1 MSLYGAM
8 STAVTALD
16 AYSTAL
22 GTTSANI
29 ANLNTVGYKTGS
41 TNFSTL
47 LASAMGNS
55 DVSSAGVSASTSQLV
70 AQQGQLQATNSS
82 TDLALSGNGFFVVN
96 TSPTSPG
103 SANSLYYTRAGSF
116 TPDANGNLRNSSGY
130 YLMGWALDSNG
141 NIPTNQNDLS
151 PVNINSLSGKAE
163 PTTTISYAANLQ
175 SSTPVTSGYVAGDMA
190 NGTVTP
196 DFQRTVNIFDGQG
209 GSQPLQLSFVKTG
222 ANQWSYEVSYEGSA
236 ANISPATNPIY
247 SGTMSFNTDGSL
259 ANANTSLNPP
269 SGTITLNLPWNSASG
284 LSAQTVSLNLGTVG
298 SSNGM
303 TQYDS
308 TSTQESS
315 NVNGALFGSLTGV
328 TVNNSGVVTAQFS
341 NGLTQNMYQL
351 PVATFAN
358 PNGLAASNG
367 NAYSTSNNS
376 GTPVISAANTGG
388 AGSINSKS
396 LESSTVNLDQEFT
409 NLISMQNAYAAAS
422 KVVTTSSS
430 MLGQL
435 LTLIP

>member
-29 ANLNTVGYKTGS
+29 ANLNTVGYKTGATS
-41 TNFSTL
+41 FSTL
-47 LASAMGNS
+47 LASTMGNS
-55 DVSSAGVSASTSQLV
+55 DVSSAGVASSTGQLV
-70 AQQGQLQATNSS
+70 SQQGQLQTTNSS

-103 SANSLYYTRAGSF
+103 TANSLYYTRAGSF
-116 TPDANGNLRNSSGY
+116 TPDANGNLKNSSGY

-141 NIPTNQNDLS
+141 NIPSNQNDLT
-151 PVNINSLSGKAE
+151 PVNVIALAGKAD
-163 PTTTISYAANLQ
+163 PTTSISYAANLQ
-175 SSTPVTSGYVAGDMA
+175 ASTPITSGYVAGDMA

-247 SGTMSFNTDGSL
+247 SGTMSFNTDGTL
-259 ANANTSLNPP
+259 ANANTSANPP
-269 SGTITLNLPWNSASG
+269 SGTVSLNLPWSAASG
-284 LSAQTVSLNLGTVG
+284 LSAQTVTLNLGTVG

-303 TQYDS
+303 TQFDS
-308 TSTQESS
+308 TSTQMSS

-328 TVNNSGVVTAQFS
+328 SVDNNGVVTAQFS
-341 NGLTQNMYQL
+341 NGLTQDIYKL

-358 PNGLAASNG
+358 PNGLAAANG
-367 NAYSTSNNS
+367 QAYTTSNNS
-376 GTPVISAANTGG
+376 GTPSISVANTGG

-396 LESSTVNLDQEFT
+396 LESSTVNLDSEFT
-409 NLISMQNAYAAAS
+409 NLISMQSAYSAAS
-422 KVVTTSSS
+422 KVITTSSN
-430 MLGQL
+430 MLNTL
-435 LTLIP
+435 LAVIP

>member
-22 GTTSANI
+22 GATSANI

-70 AQQGQLQATNSS
+70 SQQGQLQSTNSS

-103 SANSLYYTRAGSF
+103 SANSLYYTRAGGF

-130 YLMGWALDSNG
+130 YLMGWPLDSNG
-141 NIPTNQNDLS
+141 NIPTNQNELS

-175 SSTPVTSGYVAGDMA
+175 ASTPVTSGYVAGDMA

-247 SGTMSFNTDGSL
+247 SGTMSFNTDGTL

-269 SGTITLNLPWNSASG
+269 TGTISLNLPWNSASG

-328 TVNNSGVVTAQFS
+328 TVNNGGVVTAQFS

-358 PNGLAASNG
+358 PNGLAAVNG
-367 NAYSTSNNS
+367 DAYSTSNNS

-388 AGSINSKS
+388 AGTINSKS
-396 LESSTVNLDQEFT
+396 LEQSTVNLDQEFT
-409 NLISMQNAYAAAS
+409 NLITMQNAYAAAS
-422 KVVTTSSS
+422 KVVTTSTN

>member
-29 ANLNTVGYKTGS
+29 ANLNTVGYKTGATS
-41 TNFSTL
+41 FSTL

-55 DVSSAGVSASTSQLV
+55 DVSSAGVAASTGQLV
-70 AQQGQLQATNSS
+70 SQQGQLQSTNSN
-82 TDLALSGNGFFVVN
+82 TDLALTGNGFFIVN

-103 SANSLYYTRAGSF
+103 SANSLFYTRAGSF

-141 NIPTNQNDLS
+141 NIPSNQNDLS
-151 PVNINSLSGKAE
+151 PVNINAMSGKAD
-163 PTTTISYAANLQ
+163 PTTSITYAANLQ
-175 SSTPVTSGYVAGDMA
+175 SSTPVTTGYVAGDMA
-190 NGTVTP
+190 NGTVAP
-196 DFQRTVNIFDGQG
+196 NFQRTVNIFDGQG

-222 ANQWSYEVSYEGSA
+222 ANQWSYEVSYEGNAS
-236 ANISPATNPIY
+236 NISPATNPIY
-247 SGTMSFNTDGSL
+247 SGTMSFNTDGTL

-269 SGTITLNLPWNSASG
+269 SGTVSFNLPWNSSSG

-308 TSTQESS
+308 TSTQVSS
-315 NVNGALFGSLTGV
+315 NVNGALFGALTGV
-328 TVNNSGVVTAQFS
+328 TVSNNGVVTAQFS
-341 NGLTQNMYQL
+341 NGLTQDMYKL

-358 PNGLAASNG
+358 PNGLAAVNG
-367 NAYSTSNNS
+367 DAYSTSNNS
-376 GTPVISAANTGG
+376 GTPSISVANTGG

-396 LESSTVNLDQEFT
+396 LESSTVNLDSEFT
-409 NLISMQNAYAAAS
+409 NLISMQSAYSAAS
-422 KVVTTSSS
+422 KVITTSTN
-430 MLGQL
+430 MLSQL
-435 LTLIP
+435 LAVIP